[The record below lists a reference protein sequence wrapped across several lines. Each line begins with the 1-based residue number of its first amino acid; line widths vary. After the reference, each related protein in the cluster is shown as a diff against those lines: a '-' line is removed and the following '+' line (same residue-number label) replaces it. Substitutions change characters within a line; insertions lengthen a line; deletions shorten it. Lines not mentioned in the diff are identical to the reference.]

1 MSVSFDR
8 PAFEAQVLSRSPL
21 RPEQFDTMLGGMD
34 GTKKRLAW
42 QLLNMSS
49 RDQFAVW
56 WAVSKVQKAFP
67 AAVLTRV

>member
-1 MSVSFDR
+1 MPEFDR

-42 QLLNMSS
+42 QLLQMPKHH
-49 RDQFAVW
+49 QFAVW
-56 WAVSKVQKAFP
+56 QAVSSVQKAFP
-67 AAVLTRV
+67 SAILERVI